1 MRKMPDRKMSCCLA
15 EAKAW
20 HAGVA
25 LDLDVLLH
33 DSCWHWGHALHYCN
47 LLPPSRL
54 GVLCPFTRLLSTVH
68 GW

>member
-1 MRKMPDRKMSCCLA
+1 MKKMPDRKMSCLA
-15 EAKAW
+15 QAKAW

-33 DSCWHWGHALHYCN
+33 DSCWHWGHAALHYCK
-47 LLPPSRL
+47 LLPPQQVGGAFSL
-54 GVLCPFTRLLSTVH
+54 HQVLSIVH